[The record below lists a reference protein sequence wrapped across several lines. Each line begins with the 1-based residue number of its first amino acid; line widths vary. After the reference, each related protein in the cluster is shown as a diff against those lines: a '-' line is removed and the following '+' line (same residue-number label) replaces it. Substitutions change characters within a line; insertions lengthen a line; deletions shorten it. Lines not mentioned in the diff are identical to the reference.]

1 MKSNGE
7 NVSYLQVMWKIIQT
21 LTMQFEY
28 KVTIIEELNDH
39 STMTSNEL
47 IGSLQAHEQC
57 LDERSQIKAKEALKS
72 QVSLRRE
79 KMSLKIILN
88 QVRKVRIEK

>member
-1 MKSNGE
+1 MENYSNLKHE
-7 NVSYLQVMWKIIQT
+7 
-21 LTMQFEY
+21 FEY

-47 IGSLQAHEQC
+47 IGSLQAHEQR

-79 KMSLKIILN
+79 KMSQNNSKSSKKGYN
-88 QVRKVRIEK
+88 

>member
-47 IGSLQAHEQC
+47 IGSLQAQEQR
-57 LDERSQIKAKEALKS
+57 LDERSQIEVKETLKS

-79 KMSLKIILN
+79 QISLKIILN

>member
-7 NVSYLQVMWKIIQT
+7 NVSHLQVMWKIIQT

-47 IGSLQAHEQC
+47 IGSLQAHEQR
-57 LDERSQIKAKEALKS
+57 LDERSQIEVKETLKS
-72 QVSLRRE
+72 QV
-79 KMSLKIILN
+79 
-88 QVRKVRIEK
+88 

>member
-1 MKSNGE
+1 
-7 NVSYLQVMWKIIQT
+7 
-21 LTMQFEY
+21 MQFEY

-47 IGSLQAHEQC
+47 IGSLQAYEQR
-57 LDERSQIKAKEALKS
+57 LDERSKIEAKESLKS

-88 QVRKVRIEK
+88 QVRKVIIEK